1 MRRTLEVLEGVRDG
15 CGRLRRLLLVGRP
28 ELLVSSFGVQ
38 DALDG
43 GGPQPLRAVEVE
55 GGVVP
60 VLDHEIAGLDF
71 SGARFCNVL
80 AVVGAVGH
88 IAGFL

>member
-43 GGPQPLRAVEVE
+43 GGPQPLRAVEV
-55 GGVVP
+55 
-60 VLDHEIAGLDF
+60 
-71 SGARFCNVL
+71 
-80 AVVGAVGH
+80 AVSYTHLTLPTICSV
-88 IAGFL
+88 

>member
-15 CGRLRRLLLVGRP
+15 CGRLSRLLLVGRS

-43 GGPQPLRAVEVE
+43 GGPQQLRAIEVE

-71 SGARFCNVL
+71 SGTRFCNIL
-80 AVVGAVGH
+80 AVGGAVGH